1 MKDEEL
7 NMWRKEWHTQPAV
20 PIELIR
26 KVERQ
31 TVYMRLAKWVLILP
45 LLILLAVTAG
55 AVMHPT
61 PGNILLAVGMWL
73 FTLILSAADA
83 GKKKLRE
90 KLLAP
95 AAETTAA
102 YVELSIER

>member
-31 TVYMRLAKWVLILP
+31 TVYMRLGKWVLTLP
-45 LLILLAVTAG
+45 LLILLAGTAG
-55 AVMHPT
+55 AVMRPRCGVARHSDSARLHMSSQERRVHDDARPNG
-61 PGNILLAVGMWL
+61 PRLA
-73 FTLILSAADA
+73 TA
-83 GKKKLRE
+83 GS
-90 KLLAP
+90 P
-95 AAETTAA
+95 A
-102 YVELSIER
+102 